1 MPIYDPSGP
10 AMLRPPSSYAKA
22 ERTLMSRLLGK
33 FPRVA
38 FYALLVVSLA
48 LASGAGR
55 KWS

>member
-1 MPIYDPSGP
+1 
-10 AMLRPPSSYAKA
+10 
-22 ERTLMSRLLGK
+22 MSRLLGK

>member
-1 MPIYDPSGP
+1 
-10 AMLRPPSSYAKA
+10 
-22 ERTLMSRLLGK
+22 MSKVLGK

>member
-1 MPIYDPSGP
+1 
-10 AMLRPPSSYAKA
+10 
-22 ERTLMSRLLGK
+22 MSRLLGK

-38 FYALLVVSLA
+38 FYALLLVSLA

>member
-1 MPIYDPSGP
+1 
-10 AMLRPPSSYAKA
+10 
-22 ERTLMSRLLGK
+22 MSKLLGK